1 MQQGQGDIL
10 APAFI
15 FQMTIILS
23 DYIIKLQQT
32 ITVEQV
38 HFGIYRY
45 KFDANGLY
53 SYFSLK
59 GREKYVED
67 TDCRR

>member
-32 ITVEQV
+32 ITVVQV
-38 HFGIYRY
+38 HFGGFPRLC
-45 KFDANGLY
+45 GVRL
-53 SYFSLK
+53 
-59 GREKYVED
+59 
-67 TDCRR
+67 

>member
-45 KFDANGLY
+45 KFDATL
-53 SYFSLK
+53 
-59 GREKYVED
+59 V
-67 TDCRR
+67 